1 MCQFACMF
9 AEKYLHQFWLE
20 NSKGLSGLKSTN
32 GKSISIIEPG
42 TYNRDQGPDFLMAK
56 ILIDGQIWV
65 GSIEL
70 HHKTSDWFRH
80 KHQMD
85 RNYKNVILHVVW
97 KNDLE
102 SFDSSLVMSLEEN
115 KQIIGSLPENGLVQ
129 SDFDGDIPSPSKA
142 IAIIRHSL
150 EEWGFKRLERRANL
164 FLDDLWMHEGDQ
176 EKTCWIW
183 LAKAFGSKVNSM
195 AFQAISTSFPF
206 YLLKLYRHD
215 LSALESLLLGQAGL
229 LQGGGEDLYQNGL
242 FQKYRE
248 FQQKYGI
255 KPVPYPLLLLR
266 MRPVNFPTIRLVQL
280 SACVY
285 NGFLDADWISSFSKS
300 SDLYELSA
308 VEVSSYWKRHYLF
321 GKASA
326 VVGKNLGKQMANSIL
341 LNVIIPFLYAKGVH
355 TQNPVFKMQ
364 AQKILCEMLPENN
377 AVVRYWK
384 NKGVSIQNGFQ
395 SQAILEFDRFGKHPK
410 ES

>member
-1 MCQFACMF
+1 MYQLACMF
-9 AEKYLHQFWLE
+9 PEKYLHQFWLE

-32 GKSISIIEPG
+32 GKSLSVIEPG
-42 TYNRDQGPDFLMAK
+42 MYNRDQGPDFLMAR
-56 ILIDGQIWV
+56 ILIDGQLWV
-65 GSIEL
+65 GNIEL

-80 KHQMD
+80 NHQMD
-85 RNYKNVILHVVW
+85 RNYNNVILHVVW

-102 SFDSSLVMSLEEN
+102 SFEASPVLSLEEN
-115 KQIIGSLPENGLVQ
+115 NQIIGSLPEIGPVQFGFEGDTPSTLHAVASIGL
-129 SDFDGDIPSPSKA
+129 
-142 IAIIRHSL
+142 SL
-150 EEWGFKRLERRANL
+150 DEWGFKRLERRASL

-176 EKTCWIW
+176 EKTCWTW
-183 LAKAFGSKVNSM
+183 LAKAFGSRVNSM
-195 AFQAISTSFPF
+195 TFQAISTSFPF

-215 LSALESLLLGQAGL
+215 ISSLESLLLGQAGL
-229 LQGGGEDLYQNGL
+229 LQGGGEDHYQKGL
-242 FQKYRE
+242 FQQYRL

-280 SACVY
+280 SACVH
-285 NGFLDADWISSFSKS
+285 NGFLDLDWISSFNQR
-300 SDLYELSA
+300 SDLNGLSA

-326 VVGKNLGKQMANSIL
+326 FVGKNLGKQMATSIL
-341 LNVIIPFLYAKGVH
+341 LNVFIPFLYAKGLQ
-355 TQNPVFKMQ
+355 TQNPAFKMQ
-364 AQKILCEMLPENN
+364 AEKILREMMPENN
-377 AVVRYWK
+377 SVVRHWK
-384 NKGVSIQNGFQ
+384 NKGVSIKNGFQ